1 MTSLRWCPHPP
12 DRSTRRGRAAVKV
25 RQARTLRTQ
34 AIALPV
40 RKRAGAVSAST
51 RAVADWVSR
60 SAHDQT
66 NGGWRYAKCVN
77 WRSVASALRSRR
89 GFQGKMRNRVARTAE
104 RDRGAARRPDVCPCE
119 ADTVPNVGEQLSGL
133 DYAARQSPWSW
144 LGQLT
149 ICSNWYPATTGV
161 STSAPAAA
169 LCEVRLGSVLRP
181 TQRADGRVRR
191 VRPQW
196 RARRA
201 PPPSCIVVAYAG
213 RARAHGRT

>member
-1 MTSLRWCPHPP
+1 MVSSPARQVHEERSRRRESPTGEDGSGLRQTRCRYGSGLALSAQVQEPSQI
-12 DRSTRRGRAAVKV
+12 RSR
-25 RQARTLRTQ
+25 
-34 AIALPV
+34 
-40 RKRAGAVSAST
+40 
-51 RAVADWVSR
+51 R
-60 SAHDQT
+60 SAHDQA